1 MNKKIVFAFALIFLV
16 LTIVFTCTA
25 LFCANHICT
34 HHNCSICSY
43 IEAVNVNERNRITV
57 SILFFTL
64 FFRAFILIYKKY
76 NYEIKIKETPIDLK
90 VRIND

>member
-1 MNKKIVFAFALIFLV
+1 MNKKFILAFTLIFLV
-16 LTIVFTCTA
+16 LTIIFTCTA
-25 LFCANHICT
+25 LFSANHICT
-34 HHNCSICSY
+34 HHNCSVCSY
-43 IEAVNVNERNRITV
+43 IEAVNVNERNRIAA

-64 FFRAFILIYKKY
+64 FFGAFISIYKKY

>member
-1 MNKKIVFAFALIFLV
+1 MNKKMIFAFALVFLV
-16 LTIVFTCTA
+16 LTIIFTCTA
-25 LFCANHICT
+25 LFSANHICT
-34 HHNCSICSY
+34 HHNCSVCSY
-43 IEAVNVNERNRITV
+43 IEAVNVNERNRIAA

-64 FFRAFILIYKKY
+64 FFGAFISIYKKY